1 MPYLAPW
8 DTVNL
13 RESKHM
19 YLPKSE
25 NSMFSTGVIIVMGGT
40 SQPGLGLQ
48 QWLCQGEGRLV
59 PTCSAPEPEGGLVSY
74 SLLFMTCCCFT
85 CRERKSTLSTVIS
98 KGKRISI
105 VASWKRRF
113 LSNEFL

>member
-1 MPYLAPW
+1 
-8 DTVNL
+8 
-13 RESKHM
+13 
-19 YLPKSE
+19 
-25 NSMFSTGVIIVMGGT
+25 MGST

-59 PTCSAPEPEGGLVSY
+59 PTCSASEPEGRLVSH
-74 SLLFMTCCCFT
+74 SLLFMRRCSFT
-85 CRERKSTLSTVIS
+85 RERKSTLSTVIS

-105 VASWKRRF
+105 VAHWKRCF